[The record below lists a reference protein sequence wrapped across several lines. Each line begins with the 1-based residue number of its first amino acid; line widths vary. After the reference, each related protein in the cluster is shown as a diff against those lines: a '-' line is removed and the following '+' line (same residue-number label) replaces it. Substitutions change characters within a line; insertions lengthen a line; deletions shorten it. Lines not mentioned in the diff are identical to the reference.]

1 MLYVIYDLFI
11 ILHSNI
17 YILIHR
23 IVDMVLFFDELKR
36 INLDPK
42 PKTMV
47 IDRMLPGIQESL
59 GWSSGFMTVAKIGWG
74 LPLLMDEADVRKRVQ
89 MYRQYGI
96 DVSNGGTML
105 EIASSKNKTSK
116 ALEHILDAGFTVIE
130 LSEGIIDI
138 PRREKKMVAEFAR
151 DHGMKLHIEVGRKN
165 AGNQLSLEDTID
177 GIGAAL
183 DFDPD
188 MVIIEGRE
196 TGRSVEIYDNDGH
209 IKWDWVSRI
218 IENFDQSKIMFEAP
232 LEDQQAQLI
241 TKLGPGVNLGNVSLQ
256 SVLPLQSQRS
266 GFRGDNFGGFTGTR
280 KVSGSPATKFVYHV
294 ISSHLSLDQGQIAS
308 ITGLNRRTVQI
319 AIDALV
325 SQQLIR
331 VTSDP
336 RDMRHRVYSS
346 EKRQ

>member
-1 MLYVIYDLFI
+1 
-11 ILHSNI
+11 
-17 YILIHR
+17 
-23 IVDMVLFFDELKR
+23 
-36 INLDPK
+36 
-42 PKTMV
+42 
-47 IDRMLPGIQESL
+47 
-59 GWSSGFMTVAKIGWG
+59 
-74 LPLLMDEADVRKRVQ
+74 
-89 MYRQYGI
+89 
-96 DVSNGGTML
+96 ML
-105 EIASSKNKTSK
+105 EIASSKNKTVK
-116 ALEHILDAGFTVIE
+116 ALDHILDAGFTVIE

-138 PRREKKMVAEFAR
+138 PNREKKMVAEFAR
-151 DHGMKLHIEVGRKN
+151 EHAMKLHIEVGRKN

-177 GIGAAL
+177 GINNAL
-183 DFDPD
+183 DFEPD
-188 MVIIEGRE
+188 LVIIEGRE

-232 LEDQQAQLI
+232 LEEQQAQLI
-241 TKLGPGVNLGNVSLQ
+241 TKLGPYVNLGNVSLM

-266 GFRGDNFGGFTGTR
+266 GFRGDNFGGFAGTG

-294 ISSHLSLDQGQIAS
+294 ISSHLSLDQGQISS

-331 VTSDP
+331 VSSDP
-336 RDMRHRVYSS
+336 RDMRHRIYSC

>member
-1 MLYVIYDLFI
+1 MA
-11 ILHSNI
+11 
-17 YILIHR
+17 
-23 IVDMVLFFDELKR
+23 DMALFFDELKR
-36 INLDPK
+36 NNLDPK

-59 GWSSGFMTVAKIGWG
+59 GWSSSFITVAKIGWG
-74 LPLLMDEADVRKRVQ
+74 LPLLLEESVVRKRVQ
-89 MYRQYGI
+89 MYRQYGV

-105 EIASSKNKTSK
+105 EIASSKNKTGV
-116 ALEHILDAGFTVIE
+116 ALDRILDAGFTVIE

-138 PRREKKMVAEFAR
+138 PKKEKKMVAEFAR
-151 DHGMKLHIEVGRKN
+151 DHDMKLHIEVGRKN

-177 GIGAAL
+177 GINAAL

-188 MVIIEGRE
+188 VVIIEGRE
-196 TGRSVEIYDNDGH
+196 TGRSVEIYDNEGH

-218 IENFDQSKIMFEAP
+218 IENFGQSKIMFEAP
-232 LEDQQAQLI
+232 LEEQQAQLI

-266 GFRGDNFGGFTGTR
+266 GFRGDNFGGFAGTG
-280 KVSGSPATKFVYHV
+280 KVSGSPAAKYVYHV
-294 ISSHLSLDQGQIAS
+294 ISSHLYLDQGQIGS
-308 ITGLNRRTVQI
+308 ITGLNRRTVQT

-336 RDMRHRVYSS
+336 RDMRHRIYSS
-346 EKRQ
+346 EKHQ